1 MDKTEQL
8 IAKTERLLA
17 QIETLQ
23 ATMHQLQGELKQHG
37 EELAQQL
44 TRVRKKPAQTQPIRP
59 LTTAERRSAPRRKGN
74 PISVYIT
81 NGSPDS
87 DTLEG
92 WVMDRSSGGLR
103 LLVDEPLPPGT
114 LLNVRPVKA
123 LPHLPWIQVR
133 VKNCFPERKSWSLG
147 CQFLHKMSW
156 EDLQHFG

>member
-8 IAKTERLLA
+8 VAKTERLLA

-23 ATMHQLQGELKQHG
+23 ATMQQLQGELRQHS
-37 EELAQQL
+37 EDLALQL
-44 TRVRKKPAQTQPIRP
+44 TRIRKKPALTHQIRP

-81 NGSPDS
+81 NGSPAS
-87 DTLEG
+87 EAIEG
-92 WVMDRSSGGLR
+92 WVMDRSTGGLR
-103 LLVDEPLPPGT
+103 LLVDEAMTPGT

-123 LPHLPWIQVR
+123 LAHFPWIQVR

-147 CQFLHKMSW
+147 CQFLHKMTW